1 MEENVMGEKDITE
14 KMLADYNDV
23 FADIVNVLM
32 FKGKRVIDEFALE
45 NIKDKSQFKINKQ
58 IHEEE
63 RDIAKI
69 IKGQNI
75 RIALLGLEHQTDI
88 DEDEVFRVIAYD
100 GVSYKSELLNNRKER
115 YPVITLV
122 LYFGE
127 KRWNKAK
134 SLYEAL
140 DIKDEWKPYVNDYKI
155 NLFEISYLE
164 PEQIQMFESD
174 FKIVADYFVQM
185 RINKNYVPS
194 KETINHVDAVLKLM
208 YVLTGNAEFEE
219 MQNYQIEGGITNM
232 YKTVG
237 MFRAQGM
244 IEAYYSMN
252 VPVEDIAKKMNM
264 DENEVKKIIDV
275 LKLNKKEPPA

>member
-1 MEENVMGEKDITE
+1 MGEKDITE

-32 FKGKRVIDEFALE
+32 FKGKRVLDEFALE

-75 RIALLGLEHQTDI
+75 RIAL
-88 DEDEVFRVIAYD
+88 
-100 GVSYKSELLNNRKER
+100 
-115 YPVITLV
+115 
-122 LYFGE
+122 
-127 KRWNKAK
+127 

-140 DIKDEWKPYVNDYKI
+140 DISDEWKPYVNDYKI

-275 LKLNKKEPPA
+275 LKLNKEEPPA

>member
-1 MEENVMGEKDITE
+1 MGEKDITE

-32 FKGKRVIDEFALE
+32 FKGKRVLDEFALE

-75 RIALLGLEHQTDI
+75 RIAL
-88 DEDEVFRVIAYD
+88 
-100 GVSYKSELLNNRKER
+100 
-115 YPVITLV
+115 
-122 LYFGE
+122 
-127 KRWNKAK
+127 

-140 DIKDEWKPYVNDYKI
+140 DISDEWKPYVNDYKI

-194 KETINHVDAVLKLM
+194 KGTINHVDAVLKLM

-275 LKLNKKEPPA
+275 LKLNKEEPPA